1 MKNKRKGVYSTNPN
15 FKYDDNDDE
24 IQTPIAEKQ
33 SLTVHI
39 DRRRSGKTAVII
51 KNFIGNTTDLKHL
64 GRTVKEKC
72 GVGGG
77 VKNGEIIIQGNIREK
92 VIYILEDKG
101 YKCKKVGG

>member
-1 MKNKRKGVYSTNPN
+1 MKNKRKGVYSTNQN

-51 KNFIGNTTDLKHL
+51 KNFI
-64 GRTVKEKC
+64 
-72 GVGGG
+72 
-77 VKNGEIIIQGNIREK
+77 
-92 VIYILEDKG
+92 
-101 YKCKKVGG
+101 